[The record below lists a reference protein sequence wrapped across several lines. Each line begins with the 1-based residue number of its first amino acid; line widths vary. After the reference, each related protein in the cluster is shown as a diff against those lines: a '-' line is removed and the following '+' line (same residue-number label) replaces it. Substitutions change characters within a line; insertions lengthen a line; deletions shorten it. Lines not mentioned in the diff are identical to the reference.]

1 MRPVVVVDCSKTLN
15 KEELENLLRDV
26 YEAGYFDG
34 YSKGFQMG
42 RREEITITPTWNDSN
57 PIKLDV
63 GPSDIPNPYV
73 TRCNAG
79 TDLINEAMQTLAKG
93 KKK

>member
-1 MRPVVVVDCSKTLN
+1 MKPIVVDCSKAFN
-15 KEELENLLRDV
+15 KKELENLLRDV

-42 RREEITITPTWNDSN
+42 HRSDITITPAWNDTT
-57 PIKLDV
+57 PIKLDI
-63 GPSDIPNPYV
+63 GPSDVPNPYV
-73 TRCNAG
+73 IKCNAE
-79 TDLINEAMQTLAKG
+79 TDLINEAMKTLAEG